1 MNDKEI
7 LKNLLEYESKY
18 FGSKLGLILG
28 KQESLDE
35 QLLRNAL
42 SILSK
47 ISRSE
52 TSDQSKQLA
61 ITITAIIWTHCD
73 PELHDSLRQFLT
85 PVLSA
90 IGFSPSN
97 NMIDPLLKKEG
108 AYSYHGSY
116 FDKLK
121 IALNDFKNQ
130 ITIGNEIYTLTSF
143 QHGIWKSLD
152 VNKVIGISAPTS
164 AGKSFIIYLKIVQ
177 MILNGATR
185 IVYVVPT
192 LSLISQVTSDLSL
205 LLKKHGIPRMSVL
218 NSFDKNLDSFIYV
231 LTQER
236 TITVFS
242 DEEIEHLDL
251 LVVDE
256 IQNIEKLDDD
266 KDERSKI
273 LYDVLMD
280 LRFGVNVNKIIL
292 SGPRLRKIGNLAFEL
307 FGEATDEKTTES
319 PPVLNITYS
328 ISKDKKDYYL
338 NQYTNLLTHPIRVK
352 IDNKEKIAGF
362 GQVQYTDKF
371 NSYINDIINN
381 LKDDVNIIFSPTANQ
396 ARQSAKELSRIIPLK
411 GSKELTELSVYFR
424 ESVHLHYELAEYVNY
439 GIAYH
444 TGKIPLHVRKSLE
457 YAASNQL
464 ISNLFCTTTLMQGVN
479 LPAKNIIIRNPNL
492 YTKSRGEN
500 IKLSPYEFANLRGR
514 AGRLLID
521 FIGRTIVL
529 DESAFEDSK
538 NSEESVFSGDY
549 KEIKTGY
556 DEIYERDSD
565 FINEA
570 LVNPYQYEN
579 ERSKSIITYIRHTLY
594 KYGKDGSKRLE
605 NVGITLD
612 DLTINETLK
621 ELEKVTVDRD
631 VVLGNRY
638 WDPMDLNLI
647 YGLFKRSNKNL
658 PNTLFKKDLYE
669 VLLYWLETMRDN
681 FPYYYDKYIGK
692 SVYDDGY
699 LYGIA
704 KSAESWAREKPL
716 VNILTDRFPMVD
728 EDLQD
733 KLDKEIEK
741 LTKYVSYGLPMLLKP
756 IADFSGASG
765 IISQIEL
772 GMFNESTKYLSDRG
786 VPRETAIKITILLGI
801 KTAEELNL
809 PLAYTML
816 NSWEKQHISH
826 LI

>member
-7 LKNLLEYESKY
+7 LTSLLEYELKY
-18 FGSKLGLILG
+18 FGLKLDFILV
-28 KQESLDE
+28 KQDPLNE

-47 ISRSE
+47 ISRNESSE
-52 TSDQSKQLA
+52 QSRKLA
-61 ITITAIIWTHCD
+61 ITLTALIWTHCD
-73 PELHDSLRQFLT
+73 PVLHDSLRQFLT

-121 IALNDFKNQ
+121 IALNDLKNQ
-130 ITIGNEIYTLTSF
+130 ISIGNETYNLTSF
-143 QHGIWKSLD
+143 QNGIWKSLD
-152 VNKVIGISAPTS
+152 VNKIIGISAPTS

-177 MILNGATR
+177 MILKGATR

-205 LLKKHGIPRMSVL
+205 LLKKHGVPGISVL
-218 NSFDKNLDSFIYV
+218 NSFDSNLESFIYV

-242 DEEIEHLDL
+242 DEEIEHLNL

-280 LRFGVNVNKIIL
+280 LRFGVTVDKIIL
-292 SGPRLRKIGNLAFEL
+292 SGPRLRNIGNLAFEL

-338 NQYTNLLTHPIRVK
+338 NQYTNLLAHPLRLK
-352 IDNKEKIAGF
+352 IENKEKIVGF
-362 GQVQYTDKF
+362 GQVQYTEKF
-371 NSYINDIINN
+371 NNYFNGMINN
-381 LKDDVNIIFSPTANQ
+381 LRDEVNIIFSPTANQ
-396 ARQSAKELSRIIPLK
+396 ARQSSKELSRIIPAKSSRALI
-411 GSKELTELSVYFR
+411 ELSTYFR
-424 ESVHLHYELAEYVNY
+424 ESVHPLYELAEFVNY

-457 YAASNQL
+457 YAASSQL

-529 DESAFEDSK
+529 DESAFED
-538 NSEESVFSGDY
+538 NNNPEDNVFSGDY
-549 KEIKTGY
+549 KDIKTGY
-556 DEIYERDSD
+556 DEIYGRDSD
-565 FINEA
+565 FIDDI
-570 LVNPYQYEN
+570 LTHSSQYED

-594 KYGKDGSKRLE
+594 KYGRAGIKRLE

-612 DLTINETLK
+612 ENTISETLK
-621 ELEKVTVDRD
+621 GLAKVTVDREI
-631 VVLGNRY
+631 VLGNRY
-638 WDPMDLNLI
+638 WDPLDLNLI
-647 YGLFKRSNKNL
+647 HDTFKRSNKPL
-658 PNTLFKKDLYE
+658 PNNLFKKNLYE
-669 VLLYWLETMRDN
+669 VLLYWLKTMRDN
-681 FPYYYDKYIGK
+681 YPYYYDKYIGK
-692 SVYDDGY
+692 SVFDDNY

-704 KSAESWAREKPL
+704 KSAEGWSREKPL
-716 VNILTDRFPMVD
+716 VNILTDRFPSID
-728 EDLQD
+728 ENLQE

-756 IADFSGASG
+756 IADFSGTSS

-772 GMFNESTKYLSDRG
+772 GMYNESTKFLSDRG
-786 VPRETAIKITILLGI
+786 VPRETAIKITTLLGI
-801 KTAEELNL
+801 KTSEELNL
-809 PLAYTML
+809 PLASKKL
-816 NSWEKQHISH
+816 NMWEQQHISH
-826 LI
+826 LL

>member
-52 TSDQSKQLA
+52 ASDQSKQLA
-61 ITITAIIWTHCD
+61 IAITALIWTHCD
-73 PELHDSLRQFLT
+73 PVLHDSLRQFLT

-130 ITIGNEIYTLTSF
+130 ITIGNKTYILTSF

-164 AGKSFIIYLKIVQ
+164 AGKSFIIYLRIVQ

-205 LLKKHGIPRMSVL
+205 LLKKHGIPKMSVL

-328 ISKDKKDYYL
+328 ISKDKK
-338 NQYTNLLTHPIRVK
+338 
-352 IDNKEKIAGF
+352 
-362 GQVQYTDKF
+362 
-371 NSYINDIINN
+371 
-381 LKDDVNIIFSPTANQ
+381 
-396 ARQSAKELSRIIPLK
+396 
-411 GSKELTELSVYFR
+411 
-424 ESVHLHYELAEYVNY
+424 
-439 GIAYH
+439 
-444 TGKIPLHVRKSLE
+444 
-457 YAASNQL
+457 
-464 ISNLFCTTTLMQGVN
+464 
-479 LPAKNIIIRNPNL
+479 
-492 YTKSRGEN
+492 
-500 IKLSPYEFANLRGR
+500 
-514 AGRLLID
+514 
-521 FIGRTIVL
+521 
-529 DESAFEDSK
+529 
-538 NSEESVFSGDY
+538 EEHC
-549 KEIKTGY
+549 
-556 DEIYERDSD
+556 
-565 FINEA
+565 
-570 LVNPYQYEN
+570 
-579 ERSKSIITYIRHTLY
+579 IITH
-594 KYGKDGSKRLE
+594 
-605 NVGITLD
+605 
-612 DLTINETLK
+612 IN
-621 ELEKVTVDRD
+621 
-631 VVLGNRY
+631 
-638 WDPMDLNLI
+638 
-647 YGLFKRSNKNL
+647 
-658 PNTLFKKDLYE
+658 
-669 VLLYWLETMRDN
+669 
-681 FPYYYDKYIGK
+681 
-692 SVYDDGY
+692 
-699 LYGIA
+699 
-704 KSAESWAREKPL
+704 
-716 VNILTDRFPMVD
+716 
-728 EDLQD
+728 
-733 KLDKEIEK
+733 
-741 LTKYVSYGLPMLLKP
+741 
-756 IADFSGASG
+756 
-765 IISQIEL
+765 
-772 GMFNESTKYLSDRG
+772 
-786 VPRETAIKITILLGI
+786 
-801 KTAEELNL
+801 
-809 PLAYTML
+809 
-816 NSWEKQHISH
+816 
-826 LI
+826 